1 MAPSA
6 LIALLRSAK
15 AAAKT
20 TNDGD
25 DDGDVEEDDDD
36 GDGDDDDDNDDD
48 DDDDDDDDNDDND
61 STPEIVRKVVKK
73 AAEDTTATTLA
84 LEGMSVLNEEM
95 DTVEEDKLLLRL
107 LGGSSVALLKEDG
120 GFVEYMGSDLKG
132 RQMVAQMNK
141 EFREERKVKQRN
153 EAKRYRGIIP
163 SSLRVQFSDLLTE
176 WRQNH
181 GENEQEIRDAM
192 GAIARRCSDRWDAV
206 LALVSSV
213 LLPFCTLKD
222 LENLSLTRKGLFFG
236 SNTFQTLNQCMLQEI
251 HRTKP
256 VKGSI
261 WWETGGVS
269 PGKRRT

>member
-25 DDGDVEEDDDD
+25 DDGDDEEDDDD
-36 GDGDDDDDNDDD
+36 GDGDDDDDN